1 MAAGDGGYAIVE
13 DVSMSLARANVI
25 GSAAAVPAIVV
36 LLAVF
41 WVAAPHVAGQVVS
54 VRLGG
59 LAGVLL
65 ASLPG
70 ILLHEAIHGAAWRVL
85 GRQGPGQVR
94 FGFHRQTLTPYAHS
108 LAPMSAWV
116 YRAGAGLPAVLLG
129 VGPYVAGILLGSFAV
144 SVFGALFVVAASGD
158 LLVLWLLRSVR
169 GDALVLD
176 HPSRAGCLVVRR
188 VSEGEGQAA

>member
-1 MAAGDGGYAIVE
+1 MAADDGGYAIVE

-25 GSAAAVPAIVV
+25 GSVAAVPAIVV
-36 LLAVF
+36 LMIIFRL
-41 WVAAPHVAGQVVS
+41 AAPHVSGQVGS
-54 VRLGG
+54 IRLGT
-59 LAGVLL
+59 LVGVLL
-65 ASLPG
+65 ACLPG

-94 FGFHRQTLTPYAHS
+94 FGFHRETLTPYAHS

-129 VGPYVAGILLGSFAV
+129 VGPYVAGILLGSFAM
-144 SVFGALFVVAASGD
+144 SLFGALFIVAASGD
-158 LLVLWLLRSVR
+158 LLVLWLLRKVR

-176 HPSRAGCLVVRR
+176 HPSRAGCLVVRG
-188 VSEGEGQAA
+188 VAEGEGQAG